1 MVLVHAATQ
10 KHHFHV
16 QLPKSTTVLGVP
28 QLPSVVLLLFLMCSL
43 DHDVSAFRGKWWRP
57 QEVSLDSPSEKKWLI
72 LKLFHLLQLIFSS
85 AGNSTRPRPKQ
96 EGKYVE
102 NLLDFVKASF
112 ASPGHDVGILTRG
125 HQWECQFCHVDS
137 PVSCPVLGPQ
147 KRIILPLQSS

>member
-1 MVLVHAATQ
+1 MVAT
-10 KHHFHV
+10 
-16 QLPKSTTVLGVP
+16 T
-28 QLPSVVLLLFLMCSL
+28 
-43 DHDVSAFRGKWWRP
+43 RGKLRF
-57 QEVSLDSPSEKKWLI
+57 STEKKWLI

-96 EGKYVE
+96 EEKYVE

-137 PVSCPVLGPQ
+137 PVSCPVLRPQ
-147 KRIILPLQSS
+147 KRVYCLFNHPNELRPLFGSLQLPLCFPKLEHSTEAVKVGCCLERAMALCESSLYGWDVQ